1 LRCSLGEIGEKFK
14 VRDGQKECVK
24 RMTRELWKGKPWI
37 LPSLLAKSI
46 LVIVVS
52 SIVFWLEFYFKIA
65 DLAPFLNVQIV
76 LWTTL
81 AGLLVWLVSVTRL
94 LALRASHLYILRDDG
109 LEVRLGIISSKSFVI
124 APAGFSD
131 LEVIRSI
138 SSRILNT
145 GDITVRTQG
154 ENDIKM
160 VRVRKPLKVADQIR
174 EVMARPTV
182 KLERQEI
189 TTR

>member
-1 LRCSLGEIGEKFK
+1 MKFK
-14 VRDGQKECVK
+14 VK
-24 RMTRELWKGKPWI
+24 RGLKRTTRELWKGKPWI

-46 LVIVVS
+46 LVMVVASVVS
-52 SIVFWLEFYFKIA
+52 WLEFYFKIA
-65 DLAPFLNVQIV
+65 DWTPFLNAPIM
-76 LWTTL
+76 LWTAL
-81 AGLLVWLVSVTRL
+81 AVLLIWLVSVTRL
-94 LALRASHLYILRDDG
+94 LALRASHIYILRNDG

-160 VRVRKPLKVADQIR
+160 VRVRNPLKVAEQIR

-182 KLERQEI
+182 RLERQELA
-189 TTR
+189 TR

>member
-1 LRCSLGEIGEKFK
+1 MKKDPQEDLRK
-14 VRDGQKECVK
+14 
-24 RMTRELWKGKPWI
+24 MTRELWKGRPWI
-37 LPSLLAKSI
+37 LPSLLGKSV
-46 LVIVVS
+46 LVIVVAS
-52 SIVFWLEFYFKIA
+52 VISWLEFYFKIA
-65 DLAPFLNVQIV
+65 DWTPFLNVPTL
-76 LWTTL
+76 LWTAL
-81 AGLLVWLVSVTRL
+81 AVLFVWLVSVTRL
-94 LALRASHLYILRDDG
+94 LALRASHIYILRNDG

-131 LEVIRSI
+131 LEVTRSI

-160 VRVRKPLKVADQIR
+160 MRVKNPLIVADRIR
-174 EVMARPTV
+174 EVMARPV
-182 KLERQEI
+182 VRLERQEP

>member
-1 LRCSLGEIGEKFK
+1 
-14 VRDGQKECVK
+14 
-24 RMTRELWKGKPWI
+24 MTRELWKDRPWI
-37 LPSLLAKSI
+37 FPSLLGVSV
-46 LVIVVS
+46 LVIVGAPLIS
-52 SIVFWLEFYFKIA
+52 WLEFYFRIA
-65 DLAPFLNVQIV
+65 DWTPFLNVPTL

-81 AGLLVWLVSVTRL
+81 AVFFVWIVSVTRL
-94 LALRASHLYILRDDG
+94 VALSVSHVYILRNDG
-109 LEVRLGIISSKSFVI
+109 LEVRSGIISSRSFVI

-131 LEVIRSI
+131 LEVTRSI

-160 VRVRKPLKVADQIR
+160 ARVKNPLIVADRIR
-174 EVMARPTV
+174 EVMARPV
-182 KLERQEI
+182 VRLERQEL

>member
-1 LRCSLGEIGEKFK
+1 
-14 VRDGQKECVK
+14 
-24 RMTRELWKGKPWI
+24 MTRELWKDRPWI
-37 LPSLLAKSI
+37 FPSLLGVSV
-46 LVIVVS
+46 LVIVGAPLIS
-52 SIVFWLEFYFKIA
+52 WLEFYFRIA
-65 DLAPFLNVQIV
+65 DWTPFLNVPTL

-81 AGLLVWLVSVTRL
+81 AVFFVWIVSVTRL
-94 LALRASHLYILRDDG
+94 VALSASHVYILRNDG
-109 LEVRLGIISSKSFVI
+109 LEVRSGIISSRSFVI

-131 LEVIRSI
+131 LEVTRSI

-160 VRVRKPLKVADQIR
+160 ARVKNPLIVADRIR
-174 EVMARPTV
+174 EVMARPV
-182 KLERQEI
+182 VRLERQEL